1 VIVVAGEALID
12 LIPRV
17 LEGETEAG
25 APGQR
30 FDARPGGAPCNVA
43 VGLARLGCATSF
55 LGRVGSDP
63 FGRLLREHLAEAG
76 VDTSMVVA
84 AAEKTTLAVTALD
97 SQGKAE
103 YSFYATGT
111 ADWQWSDSEIPRVLP
126 AGARALYVGGLAL
139 RLAPGAAVLEGLMR
153 RTRQHGRAL
162 VFFDPNVRTALG
174 FSAAAERAR
183 VERQLT
189 LAHVIKASDDDIALL
204 YPGRDYREI
213 AAAWQRMMS
222 GLVVVTLGPG
232 GVYALAPD
240 GTEITQPAAPAEVV
254 DTVGAGDAFAAAML
268 DRLAGEMPGSALDG
282 AARLDAAGDAR
293 DAAARDVAAGLRVIS
308 GDVLR
313 DLLERASV
321 SAALTC
327 ERSGAQSPDAR
338 TLDEA
343 LADEQRVPLRA
354 EHREIG
360 LEPA

>member
-12 LIPRV
+12 LIPRAP
-17 LEGETEAG
+17 ETDTGAGAGAGAEAGAG

-43 VGLARLGCATSF
+43 VGLARLGRDASF

-63 FGRLLREHLAEAG
+63 FGRLLRRHLAEAG

-103 YSFYATGT
+103 YSFYANGT
-111 ADWQWSDSEIPRVLP
+111 ADWQWSDSEIPPLLP
-126 AGARALYVGGLAL
+126 ASAQALYVGGLAL

-153 RTRQHGRAL
+153 RTRHHGRAL

-174 FSAAAERAR
+174 FSAAVERAR

-189 LAHVIKASDDDIALL
+189 LAHVIKASEDDIALL
-204 YPGRDYREI
+204 YPGHDYREI

-222 GLVVVTLGPG
+222 GLVAVTLGPG

-240 GTEITQPAAPAEVV
+240 GTEISQPAAPAEVV

-268 DRLAGEMPGSALDG
+268 DRLAGEMPAGV
-282 AARLDAAGDAR
+282 DAAP
-293 DAAARDVAAGLRVIS
+293 GLRQI
-308 GDVLR
+308 GAGALR
-313 DLLERASV
+313 SLLRRASV

-327 ERSGAQSPDAR
+327 EQSGAQSPGAR
-338 TLDEA
+338 TLDA
-343 LADEQRVPLRA
+343 AVAASQRMVLPEQ
-354 EHREIG
+354 HREAG